1 MKLSKF
7 NTAVNYDEGIIYHNS
22 FTNRFLLLD
31 PFLYDLIKSIREKQD
46 FDTLKEVHEDFYNA
60 LTEFGFI
67 LEDEV
72 DELQKMRDLIDTIDN
87 QDQYYHLIINPTM
100 NCNFSCWYCYEKHEK
115 KSQISD
121 ETIDKILRMIENIF
135 IANPQMKAIVLS
147 FFGGEPLL
155 FYNKMSILMAKAK
168 QITDRYNKRLEIA
181 ITSNGL
187 LINDDMIA
195 DLKQY
200 NVAGF
205 QITLDGNKS
214 KHDLVRFVSKS
225 RGSYDAII
233 DNIKKLARNQ
243 LVVTLRINY
252 TKENLVDLEE
262 VIDDLDELSMDDKR
276 WISLSMQKVFQ
287 ETNSKD
293 LADMV
298 VNFREYATSKG
309 IIHRS
314 SVLADTVRN
323 SCYADKVH
331 QSVIN
336 YNADVYK
343 CNARDFNQANKEGVL
358 NEKGEIIW
366 NEQHNKRLIPK
377 MTNKPCLEC
386 SILPICGGG
395 CSQMI
400 VENVGRDY
408 CVHNFDEE
416 SKKEVI
422 LNMFIDEQTK
432 AV

>member
-1 MKLSKF
+1 
-7 NTAVNYDEGIIYHNS
+7 
-22 FTNRFLLLD
+22 
-31 PFLYDLIKSIREKQD
+31 
-46 FDTLKEVHEDFYNA
+46 
-60 LTEFGFI
+60 
-67 LEDEV
+67 
-72 DELQKMRDLIDTIDN
+72 MRDLIDTIDN

>member
-1 MKLSKF
+1 M
-7 NTAVNYDEGIIYHNS
+7 
-22 FTNRFLLLD
+22 
-31 PFLYDLIKSIREKQD
+31 
-46 FDTLKEVHEDFYNA
+46 KEVHEDFYNA